1 MLVLTLTENVFSSN
15 MDITKQVFSSPT
27 SNTMIKV
34 VCKPALKIL
43 QTELMNKVCVYL
55 NSFVDFEILTYHVV
69 YESSTIADT
78 EIDRVSELT
87 FQIYW

>member
-34 VCKPALKIL
+34 VCKPAL
-43 QTELMNKVCVYL
+43 
-55 NSFVDFEILTYHVV
+55 
-69 YESSTIADT
+69 ST
-78 EIDRVSELT
+78 
-87 FQIYW
+87 